1 MLRQLDGTE
10 RDSLE
15 FKGFRQHQAQ
25 HAFQQRETVMLLKLL
40 AIPAGLMDFNCL
52 KGLMPRLGNFPTVVS
67 HREIH

>member
-40 AIPAGLMDFNCL
+40 AIPAGLIEIKQFNS
-52 KGLMPRLGNFPTVVS
+52 LMPRLGSFPAFVS
-67 HREIH
+67 HR